1 MQNEKNEMIDMR
13 REKGVENQKAGVEK
27 TVRNEEEEGRDRE
40 RQKTEM
46 NAKSDEQ
53 NNEHK

>member
-27 TVRNEEEEGRDRE
+27 TVRNEEEEGSDRE
-40 RQKTEM
+40 RQRTER

-53 NNEHK
+53 DNEHK